1 MSSLCVGIYL
11 VVYLILLR
19 LPDRGL
25 ENPVL
30 LTGSFIAP
38 SGGQVAKHEHSQNH

>member
-1 MSSLCVGIYL
+1 MSSLHVGIYL

-19 LPDRGL
+19 LSDRGL

-30 LTGSFIAP
+30 LTGKF
-38 SGGQVAKHEHSQNH
+38 HSALWWTSCKT